1 MGGKPDNILDR
12 KPTKETKKETTKG
25 SKKETTKGSK
35 KETPKEPNGK
45 AKNNEE
51 ISRKWNNISL
61 NLVENTLIN
70 IYPKKQQGKEKDKE
84 NKGKEKVKDNIKKL
98 NDKQKKMLDDLNNTM
113 KKGLS
118 NLNDAQKKSLDNI
131 AKMIQDKLSPEE
143 KNDDF
148 LKELLMV
155 LLAQKDSQKVNV
167 STIERE
173 SYL

>member
-1 MGGKPDNILDR
+1 MGIKLHS
-12 KPTKETKKETTKG
+12 KPTKETKKETTKET
-25 SKKETTKGSK
+25 KKESNGKLK
-35 KETPKEPNGK
+35 KESNGK
-45 AKNNEE
+45 LKNNEE
-51 ISRKWNNISL
+51 IRQKWNNISL

-70 IYPKKQQGKEKDKE
+70 IYPKKQKGKEKDKE

-98 NDKQKKMLDDLNNTM
+98 NDNQKKMLNDLNNTM

-118 NLNDAQKKSLDNI
+118 NLNDTQKKSLDNI

>member
-1 MGGKPDNILDR
+1 
-12 KPTKETKKETTKG
+12 
-25 SKKETTKGSK
+25 
-35 KETPKEPNGK
+35 
-45 AKNNEE
+45 
-51 ISRKWNNISL
+51 
-61 NLVENTLIN
+61 
-70 IYPKKQQGKEKDKE
+70 
-84 NKGKEKVKDNIKKL
+84 
-98 NDKQKKMLDDLNNTM
+98 MLDDLNNTM

-155 LLAQKDSQKVNV
+155 LLVQKDSQKVNV

>member
-1 MGGKPDNILDR
+1 MDTKQDYSSVR
-12 KPTKETKKETTKG
+12 K
-25 SKKETTKGSK
+25 
-35 KETPKEPNGK
+35 TPKESKHKTPKEANGK
-45 AKNNEE
+45 TKINRE
-51 ISRKWNNISL
+51 INQKWNNISL
-61 NLVENTLIN
+61 DMVEKSLIN
-70 IYPKKQQGKEKDKE
+70 KSPKKQQEGEIEKE
-84 NKGKEKVKDNIKKL
+84 NKGKVKEKVKDNVKKL

-118 NLNDAQKKSLDNI
+118 NLNDAQKKSLDNF
-131 AKMIQDKLSPEE
+131 AKMIQEKLSPEE
-143 KNDDF
+143 KNDEF